1 MKISSYTNKPLDMS
15 KMINVVMTVGGILL
29 LVGAMLM
36 ITGWGY
42 SPYIYLFG
50 SILFAAAQLSDRY
63 DGDDFILKRLRLQ
76 QVLGAILLVVTGF
89 LMFAG
94 RYHQELMFNDEM
106 NDNIRSFLLTL
117 TAKNSWIVTL
127 CMATLFELYSAFR
140 IDARNRQ
147 LEEQE

>member
-1 MKISSYTNKPLDMS
+1 MS

-89 LMFAG
+89 LMFSEQ
-94 RYHQELMFNDEM
+94 YHQKLMFDEGM
-106 NDNIRSFLLTL
+106 NENIRSFLLTL
-117 TAKNSWIVTL
+117 TARNSWIVTL
-127 CMATLFELYSAFR
+127 CIAALFELYSVFR
-140 IDARNRQ
+140 IDARNKQ
-147 LEEQE
+147 LEEE

>member
-1 MKISSYTNKPLDMS
+1 
-15 KMINVVMTVGGILL
+15 MINVVMTVGGILL

-89 LMFAG
+89 LMFSEQ
-94 RYHQELMFNDEM
+94 YHQKLMFDEGM
-106 NDNIRSFLLTL
+106 NENIRSFLLTL
-117 TAKNSWIVTL
+117 TARNSWIVTL
-127 CMATLFELYSAFR
+127 CIAALFELYSVFR
-140 IDARNRQ
+140 IDARNKQ
-147 LEEQE
+147 LEEE